1 MICSF
6 SPSDGKER
14 SMMIVNGNILNNNNN
29 NALHDFRKLHD
40 NLFHARFSTFFDV
53 DFQRIPII
61 CHLGDTR
68 ARPTFGKKLCRI
80 RVALPRGSQGLT
92 CGHDLLVSFS
102 TDEAASCHTPG
113 HSSRAGLVAAR
124 IIFSLSSRCKMASN
138 TLENDN
144 ASKGGITTVRCA
156 DGHAAATNLHSE
168 CSHA

>member
-14 SMMIVNGNILNNNNN
+14 SMMIVNGNILNN
-29 NALHDFRKLHD
+29 ALHDFRKLHD
-40 NLFHARFSTFFDV
+40 NLFHARFSTSFDV
-53 DFQRIPII
+53 DFQRIQII
-61 CHLGDTR
+61 CHLGDTM

-80 RVALPRGSQGLT
+80 CVALPRGSQGLT

-113 HSSRAGLVAAR
+113 HSSRAGFV
-124 IIFSLSSRCKMASN
+124 
-138 TLENDN
+138 
-144 ASKGGITTVRCA
+144 GGITTVRCA

-168 CSHA
+168 CSHAQSRIKIAPTNEQP